1 MGIFME
7 IYVELW
13 GFMWIEKALIISGWW
28 VQTCF
33 IFHFMYGMSSF
44 PLTNSISFQDGHIAP
59 PTSESSGYFRNVNG
73 NFTLWEYGK
82 MPSEAGWVV
91 QLHLTI

>member
-1 MGIFME
+1 LVVSSMN
-7 IYVELW
+7 
-13 GFMWIEKALIISGWW
+13 
-28 VQTCF
+28 F
-33 IFHFMYGMSSF
+33 IFHFIYGISSF

-91 QLHLTI
+91 QLHLTIWRWAYVLKSLTSSFVTPCNP

>member
-1 MGIFME
+1 
-7 IYVELW
+7 LL
-13 GFMWIEKALIISGWW
+13 AGWW
-28 VQTCF
+28 FGTFFMFPYIGNVITPTD
-33 IFHFMYGMSSF
+33 FH
-44 PLTNSISFQDGHIAP
+44 IFQDGHIAP